1 MTIRNCVVCLT
12 LLALA
17 AGAIARE
24 HDYYKY
30 LKYPARLAPG
40 VGVDKIDQDGGPNA
54 VGYKRRTVK
63 WWPRK
68 GQDIVDIPKGAPLR
82 TWTRNT
88 GRQDKEALAGICRS
102 WTASDPEKFKA
113 HLVGFRSFGTSGID
127 PSRNINQ
134 PLIPIAVLR
143 MENGELRGVHN
154 ARFHSLMVSQADHDF
169 IHKKWEQEFPKLYAQ
184 ISHEP
189 SLPRAN
195 TDIPLKL
202 WEAQRPKFYAI
213 DRGNDARYPRWGRR
227 GSTLVFNTQHFHFI
241 ANPTIWGGNW
251 GQPAYWVRPSD
262 PKTQNLYRRNIMEFA
277 ENMWAYIE
285 AAGGCMPFWR
295 VPGENYKFIVQVRGG
310 GSAGGWM
317 HCGIG
322 DANIAALG
330 HEFGM
335 PCGAWGG
342 YFLFT
347 QGNATQHLAVPG
359 ELQMFNG
366 NFCYPW
372 RNVNRGAYQSSLW
385 CFVLGDNP
393 HWGYGVPVV
402 FGGFGSA
409 VEWTAYHTVARL
421 GQKKGLWKNGV
432 RGFGDF
438 FGEYAARMV
447 TVDIC
452 EQYMLRSKYGMPEVS
467 YVYPVYG
474 RKNRYRISNAEAPRW
489 CGYNIIR
496 LKPDKDAKEIAID
509 FQGIYDPAQHSDWR
523 ACIVAVDGEG
533 RARYSPL
540 WNKGKMTFALEGS
553 DKRLWLTVSASP
565 SAFPIVG
572 PGGPEMAWHMLGVHA
587 PRYPWEAT
595 FTGCTPGTPHRLQG
609 DVGNLDE
616 LYSINN
622 QNKYLDYP
630 TKSDVPIPI
639 DAEEGKLAQEKLA
652 AMAVRIKASLGAV
665 EEKIA
670 SGQYGRNGWWT
681 QRRLEILDDLETRV
695 AFLRR
700 NAKGRRHPNGGGFVS
715 DNSKVARGAYVGPDA
730 MVLDGARVED
740 NACVKEFAVVSGPKT
755 VISGNAKIGGR
766 AWVSGGDIKVSGN
779 ARILEGATVT
789 GDRRTRHKHFKG
801 QAAIAGSAVI
811 KGDPFLYLAFADDQ
825 TIAGGAVVDYGAVVH
840 NRDPGVFDKGRFY
853 REIARFDKAPSLS
866 GGVDAGALYANWQ
879 FNQPKA
885 VLLED
890 SYVNNNGIL
899 HGKPGFADDG
909 EHRCIVFNGKDQYAE
924 APPTVADFG
933 ELTIDLLVNRSAGKG
948 GRLFDFGTGAD
959 ECFFLSTGAQNG
971 KPSLTAR
978 HKGKSYNLTASQ
990 GIPAGEWIRVR
1001 LELDGVTASI
1011 YIDGKQVA
1019 KKVFASAFAP
1029 RMVFIGDR
1037 PEGNFIAC
1045 GRDKKEFFAGKM
1057 DHFRIYRKVHKDFNA
1072 VGPPPNALTQ
1082 LAEWSEKDQD
1092 RHDAWEGRRKAA
1104 EAELR
1109 AGKYGQMQKEIGDL
1123 HKKRSALDDTA
1134 KLKELDAASRKVDQ
1148 ARGAIDRKIHEE
1160 LRKLTKDQDAK
1171 TEKEIKALNE
1181 KINAI
1186 SNELRNNSERKK
1198 LEEQIRACEKK
1209 RGEVDRQARE
1219 SSKLKAMAAKAD
1231 AADKKKLEAE
1241 EKVKELPELKK
1252 LLAPAEK
1259 EKDDKK
1265 KRELRDKYNRLLAA
1279 RTASDPECQ
1288 KAGVAS
1294 RRIRRALQ
1302 EAQRQEFENH
1312 PGRKKVARELDGL
1325 RKKLNALTA
1334 GLRDSHPQLSRLQ
1347 ESVSKTQAA
1356 RHQARRQ
1363 IEDRLRKAAA
1373 GDIKKADA
1381 ARTAARQAIG
1391 DERKRIE
1398 ERRKTSKEYADIT
1411 ARIEK
1416 LHKESSALRNDILRR
1431 GGLSGRNPYPG
1442 ASEAKLKSLQEKF
1455 KYHTTADWDDR
1466 IPEEVKGNVPP
1477 KLKKW
1482 LVKWRGY

>member
-1 MTIRNCVVCLT
+1 MTRRNCVVCLT
-12 LLALA
+12 LFTLAG
-17 AGAIARE
+17 GAIAEE
-24 HDYYKY
+24 HDFYKY
-30 LKYPARLAPG
+30 LRYPAKLVPG
-40 VGVDKIDQDGGPNA
+40 VGVDKIAQEGGSNA
-54 VGYKRRTVK
+54 VGYKRRTVQ

-82 TWTRNT
+82 TWTRNK
-88 GRQDKEALAGICRS
+88 GQEDKEALAGICRS
-102 WTASDPEKFKA
+102 WTASDPETFKA
-113 HLVGFRSFGTSGID
+113 HLVGFRSFGTSSID
-127 PSRNINQ
+127 PSPKINQ

-154 ARFHSLMVSQADHDF
+154 ARFHSMMVSQGDHDF
-169 IHKKWEQEFPKLYAQ
+169 IHKKWEEAFPKLYAKV
-184 ISHEP
+184 SHEP
-189 SLPRAN
+189 SLGRSHG
-195 TDIPLKL
+195 DIPLKL

-213 DRGNDARYPRWGRR
+213 DPGKDAKYPRWGRR

-241 ANPTIWGGNW
+241 ANPTIWGGHW
-251 GQPAYWVRPSD
+251 GQPANWVRPD
-262 PKTQNLYRRNIMEFA
+262 NVKHQNLYRKNIFEFA

-285 AAGGCMPFWR
+285 AAGGSMPFWR
-295 VPGENYKFIVQVRGG
+295 VPGPNYKFIVQVRGG

-372 RNVNRGAYQSSLW
+372 RNVNRSGYQSSLW

-393 HWGYGVPVV
+393 NWGYGVPVV
-402 FGGFGSA
+402 FGGMGSA

-447 TVDIC
+447 TVDIV
-452 EQYMLRSKYGMPEVS
+452 EQHMLRSKYGMPEVS

-496 LKPDKDAKEIAID
+496 LNPDRGAKEITID
-509 FQGIYDPAQHSDWR
+509 FQGIHDPQLHSDWR

-533 RARYSPL
+533 RARYSPM
-540 WNKGKMTFALEGS
+540 WNKGKMSFTLKPS

-565 SAFPIVG
+565 SAFPIMG
-572 PGGPEMAWHMLGVHA
+572 LRAPDMAWHMLGVHA

-595 FTGCTPGTPHRLQG
+595 FTGCRPGTPHRLQG

-616 LYSINN
+616 LYSISN

-652 AMAVRIKASLGAV
+652 AMALRIKASASAV

-670 SGQYGRNGWWT
+670 SGLYGRGGWWT

-715 DNSKVARGAYVGPDA
+715 DNSKVDRGAYVGPDA
-730 MVLDGARVED
+730 MVLDGARVKD
-740 NACVKEFAVVSGPKT
+740 NACIKEFAVVSGPKT
-755 VISGNAKIGGR
+755 VISGNAKISGR
-766 AWVSGGDIKVSGN
+766 AWVSGGDMKVSGN

-789 GDRRTRHKHFKG
+789 GDRRTRDRHFKG
-801 QAAIAGSAVI
+801 QAHITGSAVI
-811 KGDPFLYLAFADDQ
+811 KGDPFLYLAFAIDQ
-825 TIAGGAVVDYGAVVH
+825 TITGGVVIDYGAVVH
-840 NRDPGVFDKGRFY
+840 NRRPGVFDKGRFY
-853 REIARFDKAPSLS
+853 HEIHRFDKAPSLS
-866 GGVDAGALYANWQ
+866 GGSDAGALYANWQ
-879 FNQPKA
+879 FNQSKA

-899 HGKPGFADDG
+899 YGRPGFAEDG
-909 EHRCIVFNGKDQYAE
+909 DHRCIVFNGADQYAE

-933 ELTIDLLVNRSAGKG
+933 ELTIDMLVNRSAGKG

-959 ECFFLSTGAQNG
+959 ESFYLAIGAQNG
-971 KPSLTAR
+971 KPSLTAK
-978 HKGKSYNLTASQ
+978 HKGTSYSIAGSE
-990 GIPAGEWIRVR
+990 GIPAGKWVRVR
-1001 LELDGVTASI
+1001 VEMDGTTASI
-1011 YIDGKQVA
+1011 CIDGKQVA
-1019 KKVFASAFAP
+1019 RKACGFSP
-1029 RMVFIGDR
+1029 RMVFTGDR
-1037 PEGNFIAC
+1037 PEGNFIAR
-1045 GRDKKEFFAGKM
+1045 GRDASEFFAGKM
-1057 DHFRIYRKVHKDFNA
+1057 DHFRIYRKVHKDFNTI
-1072 VGPPPNALTQ
+1072 GPPPNALTQ
-1082 LAEWSEKDQD
+1082 MADWSEKDQE
-1092 RHDAWEGRRKAA
+1092 RHDAWEGRRRAR

-1109 AGKYGQMQKEIGDL
+1109 AGKYGQVQKEIGEL
-1123 HKKRSALDDTA
+1123 YKKRSALDDTT
-1134 KLKELDAASRKVDQ
+1134 KLQELQAASRKTDQ
-1148 ARGAIDRKIHEE
+1148 ARGAIDRKIHDE
-1160 LRKLTKDQDAK
+1160 LRKLTQTQDAK
-1171 TEKEIKALNE
+1171 AEKEIKALNE

-1186 SNELRNNSERKK
+1186 TNELRNNSERKK
-1198 LEEQIRACEKK
+1198 LEDDIRACEKK
-1209 RGEVDRQARE
+1209 RGQIDAEARE
-1219 SSKLKAMAAKAD
+1219 SSKLKAMSAKAD

-1252 LLAPAEK
+1252 LMAQVEK

-1279 RTASDPECQ
+1279 KRASDPQCQ
-1288 KAGVAS
+1288 KAGVANQ
-1294 RRIRRALQ
+1294 RIRRALQ

-1312 PGRKKVARELDGL
+1312 AGRKKVARELNGL
-1325 RKKLNALTA
+1325 RKKLDALITR
-1334 GLRDSHPQLSRLQ
+1334 LRDSHPQLSKLQ
-1347 ESVSKTQAA
+1347 ESVGTKQAA
-1356 RHQARRQ
+1356 RHKARRE
-1363 IEDRLRKAAA
+1363 IEDRLRKKAAD
-1373 GDIKKADA
+1373 DIKKADT
-1381 ARTAARQAIG
+1381 ARTTAREAIN

-1398 ERRKTSKEYADIT
+1398 ARRKSSKEYAEIT

-1416 LHKESSALRNDILRR
+1416 LHKESNTLREDALRRASLL
-1431 GGLSGRNPYPG
+1431 GPNPYPG
-1442 ASEAKLKSLQEKF
+1442 ADAARLKGFQQKL
-1455 KYHTTADWDDR
+1455 KYHTSANWDDR
-1466 IPEEVKGNVPP
+1466 VLEEVNDRVPP

-1482 LVKWRGY
+1482 LKDVRGY